1 VTVTQPEAT
10 KSPWISHHFLIL
22 PDATGSRIL
31 MLPSAEGWRLPSVR
45 VQEIWLSESDE
56 IIAALRSTLGLTF
69 DFTILRYAAIQ
80 INEQER
86 WDRILFVLEP
96 RQPLQ
101 QAPLDGH
108 WVDRQALYHMQL
120 AQPEQ
125 RAPLL
130 QYLEECEQGHT
141 SALIDPRRSPWARPG
156 WFTAAAAWIEEAIA
170 EQGMTQLGPVE
181 QLRNWSIS
189 SILFAP
195 TSAGR
200 VYFKAAAA
208 LPLFVNE
215 PALTETLSQRYPGQ
229 VPTPLKIDW
238 AQRWMLMKDFGAPVR
253 GSADVDFVAILRAY
267 GKLQRDSADHLDE
280 LFASGCIDRRLAIL
294 AAEIDPLLSDP
305 TTQSV
310 LEPQEYDTLV
320 ALAPQLKARCAQ
332 VAAYNVPPTLLH
344 GDLHLGN
351 ITRTDDGYLFFD
363 WTDACIGFPFID
375 LLLLYFPEEEGTDE
389 IDSRDAYLAAWR
401 DFESPE
407 RLLELWELA
416 KPLCA
421 LHHAVSYLSIVN
433 HIEPLVREE
442 LLHGLPDNL
451 KRILAAMRE

>member
-1 VTVTQPEAT
+1 MTETTQPLWT
-10 KSPWISHHFLIL
+10 SHHFLIL

-31 MLPSAEGWRLPSVR
+31 MLPSAEGWRLPYVR

-56 IIAALRSTLGLTF
+56 IIAALRSTLGLAF

-101 QAPLDGH
+101 EPPLDGH

-125 RAPLL
+125 RTPLL

-141 SALIDPRRSPWARPG
+141 SPLIDPRRSPWARPG
-156 WFTAAAAWIEEAIA
+156 WFASAAAWIAGAIA
-170 EQGMTQLGPVE
+170 EQGLTQLGPVE

-215 PALTETLSQRYPGQ
+215 PALTQSLSERYPGQ
-229 VPTPLKIDW
+229 VPTPLKIDR
-238 AQRWMLMKDFGAPVR
+238 AQRWMLMKDFGAPAR
-253 GSADVDFVAILRAY
+253 GSADVDFASILRAY
-267 GKLQRDSADHLDE
+267 GEFQRASAGHLDE
-280 LFASGCIDRRLAIL
+280 LSKAGCIDRRLPLL
-294 AAEIDPLLSDP
+294 AAEIDPLISDP
-305 TTQSV
+305 TTQAA
-310 LEPQEYDTLV
+310 LEAQEYAALV
-320 ALAPQLKARCAQ
+320 ALAPRLKERCAQ
-332 VAAYNVPPTLLH
+332 VAAYNLPATLLH

-351 ITRTDDGYLFFD
+351 IAQSGDGYLFFD

-375 LLLLYFPEEEGTDE
+375 LMLLYFPEEEGSAE
-389 IDSRDAYLAAWR
+389 IDCRDAYLDAWR

-407 RLLELWELA
+407 RLIELWELA

-421 LHHAVSYLSIVN
+421 LHQAVSYRSIVN
-433 HIEPLVREE
+433 NIEPLVREE

-451 KRILAAMRE
+451 KRILAVMHE